1 MRIVSRGMAITLAA
15 LSLTASAL
23 AQSSPFTVSTY
34 HYDNL
39 RTGWNN
45 KETRLTATGFPDGK
59 SSKFG
64 VLYTVTLDGQIN
76 GQPLVIPNLTI
87 GGGHDVVY
95 VATEANTIYA
105 VDATTGA
112 ILVNKNLG
120 NPVTSSVPSGCVDH
134 GHNIGIK
141 STPVI
146 DPSKAI
152 LYTVAY
158 TLSTTGTPSF
168 YLHALD
174 LNTLANKPG
183 SPVTVTASHTLTN
196 GSNYTFNAGVQRQ
209 RPGLMLTN
217 GNIYVGFGSACDTLG
232 SSARGWLLGWD
243 ATTLTPLLSNR
254 LDDTQATS
262 PTNFFLSSIWMSG
275 YGIASDGT
283 DLYFATGN
291 SDCNFSVS
299 PEQCPSNS
307 TWDGKTNI
315 QESVVRLSSDLTTLH
330 GVFTPT
336 TSPNTLALDRQDLEL
351 GAGGVL
357 LLPPL
362 SGTSL
367 AVAAGKDGRL
377 FLLNRTSGLALAYLE
392 NRSPCWCGPSYF
404 VGPDGISRVVTSQ
417 GNLLHTF
424 RVNLSSSPKLSV
436 AGTSN
441 ITSGQDPGFF
451 TSVSSNG
458 TTPGSAIIWAVS
470 RPSSSP
476 PTVTLYAF
484 NALSSGGTYQN
495 LFSSVAGSWPHTGM
509 NANIVPVV
517 SNSQV
522 YVASAF
528 LDSSGNVRGQLNVFG
543 VCPKS
548 GCTGKPLISSVA
560 PLSVSSD
567 HVVSGI
573 LIETNGTILTLKTR
587 NGKISLVDASQALK
601 NEQIGTPLI
610 VGVSLTVSG
619 STVEATGALL
629 ADSIARARGS
639 SGDLWPAD
647 K

>member
-1 MRIVSRGMAITLAA
+1 M
-15 LSLTASAL
+15 
-23 AQSSPFTVSTY
+23 
-34 HYDNL
+34 
-39 RTGWNN
+39 
-45 KETRLTATGFPDGK
+45 
-59 SSKFG
+59 
-64 VLYTVTLDGQIN
+64 
-76 GQPLVIPNLTI
+76 
-87 GGGHDVVY
+87 
-95 VATEANTIYA
+95 
-105 VDATTGA
+105 
-112 ILVNKNLG
+112 
-120 NPVTSSVPSGCVDH
+120 
-134 GHNIGIK
+134 
-141 STPVI
+141 
-146 DPSKAI
+146 
-152 LYTVAY
+152 
-158 TLSTTGTPSF
+158 
-168 YLHALD
+168 
-174 LNTLANKPG
+174 
-183 SPVTVTASHTLTN
+183 
-196 GSNYTFNAGVQRQ
+196 
-209 RPGLMLTN
+209 
-217 GNIYVGFGSACDTLG
+217 
-232 SSARGWLLGWD
+232 
-243 ATTLTPLLSNR
+243 
-254 LDDTQATS
+254 
-262 PTNFFLSSIWMSG
+262 
-275 YGIASDGT
+275 
-283 DLYFATGN
+283 
-291 SDCNFSVS
+291 
-299 PEQCPSNS
+299 
-307 TWDGKTNI
+307 
-315 QESVVRLSSDLTTLH
+315 
-330 GVFTPT
+330 
-336 TSPNTLALDRQDLEL
+336 
-351 GAGGVL
+351 
-357 LLPPL
+357 
-362 SGTSL
+362 
-367 AVAAGKDGRL
+367 
-377 FLLNRTSGLALAYLE
+377 
-392 NRSPCWCGPSYF
+392 
-404 VGPDGISRVVTSQ
+404 TSQ

-424 RVNLSSSPKLSV
+424 HVNLLPSPNLSV

-548 GCTGKPLISSVA
+548 GCTGKPLISSVS